1 MLYKIASKVI
11 AICLKEVLPEIISE
25 EQSTFVPG
33 RLITNNVLVAY
44 ESVHTIRRRK
54 RGKNS
59 CCAVKLDMLNAY
71 DRVEWHYLEAMLT
84 RFGFGDRF
92 TRLIM
97 KCVTLVRF
105 TINLVL
111 ITNVAGAGD
120 LVRAS
125 MKGSSTGAEFFINS
139 N

>member
-1 MLYKIASKVI
+1 MVWLT
-11 AICLKEVLPEIISE
+11 CDGVLC
-25 EQSTFVPG
+25 QCAC
-33 RLITNNVLVAY
+33 RVAC
-44 ESVHTIRRRK
+44 RK
-54 RGKNS
+54 SG
-59 CCAVKLDMLNAY
+59 
-71 DRVEWHYLEAMLT
+71 
-84 RFGFGDRF
+84 
-92 TRLIM
+92 
-97 KCVTLVRF
+97 LVRF